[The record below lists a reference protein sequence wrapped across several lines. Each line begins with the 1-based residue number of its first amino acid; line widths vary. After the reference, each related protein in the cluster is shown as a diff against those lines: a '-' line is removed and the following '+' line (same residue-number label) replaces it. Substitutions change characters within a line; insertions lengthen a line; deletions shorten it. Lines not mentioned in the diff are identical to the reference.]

1 MTAGPAGL
9 RLPYRPPL
17 SWSSLLG
24 FLGPRCIPGLEEVV
38 DGVYRRAVAGK
49 DRTHLLSARPRPERA
64 ELLLTV
70 SDGGDPEPHAAPIAR
85 MLDLGSDPAPIDRA
99 LGADPD
105 LAPLVAAA
113 PGLRSPGAF
122 DLFQLAV
129 RAILGQQ
136 ISVPAA
142 TTITG
147 RLVRIAGTPL
157 PDPPSAGLTHRFP
170 TPAELAEADL
180 SGLGVPGRRAA
191 TVRALAAAIA
201 SGDLDLEGDPA
212 AVIERLL
219 ALPGLGPWTVGYIAM
234 RGLGA
239 SDELPVTDLGIRRAA
254 ERLGLP
260 AEPRAL
266 ERRAEAWRPYRSYA
280 AHHLWAS
287 LGAAR
292 GA

>member
-1 MTAGPAGL
+1 MTAATAAL

-17 SWSSLLG
+17 SWSGLLG
-24 FLGPRCIPGLEEVV
+24 FLGPRCIPGVEEVV
-38 DGVYRRAVAGK
+38 DGLYRRAVVGEG
-49 DRTHLLSARPRPERA
+49 RPRLLTARPQPETA

-85 MLDLGSDPAPIDRA
+85 MLDLGADPDVIDRA

-136 ISVPAA
+136 ISVSAA

-157 PDPPSAGLTHRFP
+157 AHPPSPGLTHRFP

-180 SGLGVPGRRAA
+180 SGLGVPGRRVAA
-191 TVRALAAAIA
+191 LRTLAAAIA
-201 SGDLDLEGDPA
+201 NGELNLEGDRGTTT
-212 AVIERLL
+212 ERLQ
-219 ALPGLGPWTVGYIAM
+219 AMPGLGPWTVGYIAM

-239 SDELPVTDLGIRRAA
+239 DDELPVTDLGIRRAA

-260 AEPRAL
+260 SDPRAL
-266 ERRAEAWRPYRSYA
+266 VVRAEAWRPYRSYA

-287 LGAAR
+287 LGASR